1 MVVVVVDRIFPRFRA
16 PVVFSASL
24 HVGIV
29 DNIEVCVKCCL
40 CAHDDD
46 DGNIDDE
53 GKTNDND
60 VVDSDD
66 TTATRPTSAAT
77 DTGGDDAGNAKNC
90 CRLCLCLSIVVV
102 VVVANDIDDG

>member
-24 HVGIV
+24 HVAGIG
-29 DNIEVCVKCCL
+29 L

-46 DGNIDDE
+46 GNMDDE
-53 GKTNDND
+53 GETNAND

-77 DTGGDDAGNAKNC
+77 DTGDDDAGNGT
-90 CRLCLCLSIVVV
+90 S
-102 VVVANDIDDG
+102 